1 MKNTTM
7 LVIVG
12 IIIVAVG
19 AFIFMNSSGSVNG
32 NVIIEDNNPQVI
44 QGELQQVT
52 LGIKN
57 YNYYPNTIE
66 VEAGKPVEI
75 TLDKS
80 VVGCFRSFTVRDL
93 GVSKNSRTPQDKVV
107 FTPSKPGTYTFA
119 CSMGM
124 GYGKLIVK

>member
-1 MKNTTM
+1 MKNTNI
-7 LVIVG
+7 LGIIAFIVIVVG
-12 IIIVAVG
+12 SII
-19 AFIFMNSSGSVNG
+19 FLNSNSNAENNNG
-32 NVIIEDNNPQVI
+32 NVIVSDKDAQKI
-44 QGELQQVT
+44 T

-75 TLDKS
+75 TLDNS
-80 VVGCFRSFTVRDL
+80 VGGCYRSFNIKDL
-93 GVSKNSRTPQDKVV
+93 GISQNSRSPSDKVI
-107 FTPSKPGTYTFA
+107 FTPTKPGTYAFA